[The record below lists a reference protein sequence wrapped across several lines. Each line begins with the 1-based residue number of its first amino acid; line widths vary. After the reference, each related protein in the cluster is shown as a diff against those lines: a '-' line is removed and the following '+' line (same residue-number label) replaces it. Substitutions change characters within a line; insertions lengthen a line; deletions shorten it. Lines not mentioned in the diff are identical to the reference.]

1 MGWSKENIRTLRL
14 RLGWSQCDLA
24 RRLHTETN
32 TIDLWEVGS
41 DEPEPQFQEELELL
55 FRQASV
61 CSAETQSLPGA
72 ELACESSALD
82 QIDFS
87 CVKENLQ

>member
-1 MGWSKENIRTLRL
+1 MGWSKESIRTLRL

-24 RRLHTETN
+24 RRLHTETT

-41 DEPEPQFQEELELL
+41 DEPEAQIQEELDLL
-55 FRQASV
+55 FRQASI
-61 CSAETQSLPGA
+61 CSDETQSLPGA

-82 QIDFS
+82 QIEFS